1 MQAWLL
7 KPWAKPLVFTL
18 CLLPCAWL
26 FYAAFTDGLGANPA
40 EALLRSTG
48 DWTLRFLCIV
58 LAVTPLRQISGWNL
72 LVRYRRMLGL
82 YVFFYACLH
91 LLCYAWFDMG
101 LDWGDIV
108 ADIPKRPFI
117 LVGFSTWL
125 LLLVLAV
132 TSPKFMLRAW
142 AASAGNGC
150 TAQSMWRCRWP
161 CCIFSGC
168 APARTI
174 LPRWRSMRPFS
185 EPCWAGECCV
195 HSEAINRPQR
205 AAADVSDARPGR
217 SLLKEA
223 GRRLVEQ
230 VDAALQAFE
239 PVEQVANRLLAHDGR
254 AMLGH
259 DHVYGQ
265 LARHLHPQPQNLV
278 GDHVA
283 AVKAFHACNMR
294 ARSVTGFWASA
305 PVVRETPRS
314 PVNRILLIGS

>member
-7 KPWAKPLVFTL
+7 RPWAKPLVFML

-125 LLLVLAV
+125 LLLVLTV
-132 TSPKFMLRAW
+132 TSPKFMLRALGGKRW
-142 AASAGNGC
+142 QWLHRAVYVAVPLALLHFFWMRAGKNNF
-150 TAQSMWRCRWP
+150 AEV
-161 CCIFSGC
+161 
-168 APARTI
+168 AVYATI
-174 LPRWRSMRPFS
+174 L
-185 EPCWAGECCV
+185 G
-195 HSEAINRPQR
+195 
-205 AAADVSDARPGR
+205 
-217 SLLKEA
+217 SLL
-223 GRRLVEQ
+223 GWRVLR
-230 VDAALQAFE
+230 ALRS
-239 PVEQVANRLLAHDGR
+239 N
-254 AMLGH
+254 
-259 DHVYGQ
+259 
-265 LARHLHPQPQNLV
+265 QP
-278 GDHVA
+278 A
-283 AVKAFHACNMR
+283 T
-294 ARSVTGFWASA
+294 ARSGGRT
-305 PVVRETPRS
+305 
-314 PVNRILLIGS
+314 